1 MLIYFMIKFI
11 KLNVFYIIWNWFFV
25 IIVGLKVEWKGFFKS
40 IKFIFLVNFNN
51 VIVGKLIIKEFNFFY
66 WKCFLI

>member
-11 KLNVFYIIWNWFFV
+11 NVFYIIWNWFFV
-25 IIVGLKVEWKGFFKS
+25 IIVGLKVEGKVFFKS

-51 VIVGKLIIKEFNFFY
+51 VIVIVGKLIIKEFNFFY

>member
-11 KLNVFYIIWNWFFV
+11 NVFYIIWNWFFV
-25 IIVGLKVEWKGFFKS
+25 IVGLKVDGKVFIKS
-40 IKFIFLVNFNN
+40 IKYIFLVNFNN

>member
-11 KLNVFYIIWNWFFV
+11 NVFYIIWNWFFV
-25 IIVGLKVEWKGFFKS
+25 IIVGLKVDGKVFIKS